1 VKSFTI
7 AYKAGLPASGMR
19 PVNNQP
25 FTGAMWYKT
34 ILENASCNLGD
45 GLYTTKPDGYYT
57 ATDAIHVSANL
68 SPFSTQSIKFR
79 CC

>member
-1 VKSFTI
+1 
-7 AYKAGLPASGMR
+7 MR

-34 ILENASCNLGD
+34 ILESAACNLGD

-68 SPFSTQSIKFR
+68 LHKVSKSDLVGVDESA
-79 CC
+79 